1 MPKSETAHAA
11 AAQDPREMVRSALRK
26 AVAEARCPGGV
37 AYVGDLEHTHF
48 HEACGNRQT
57 YPAAAPAASDTIY
70 DLASL
75 TKVVATTTALLL
87 LREDGVL
94 ELDQP
99 VTEHLP
105 IPAFKT
111 IAIRH
116 LLTHTAGLV
125 AGKPYYTDAKTIDEM
140 LQRYASL
147 GLDWT
152 PGTRWRYSDAGY
164 MILGRVVEL
173 AAGDTLD
180 AFCAKRIFKPLGMTE
195 TRFCPP
201 AEWAPRCAPTERC
214 PWRKQLVVGKVHDEN
229 AAAVGGVAG
238 HAGVFSTA
246 GDLALYCRALLG
258 GKLLPPEVVEEM
270 TRLGQ
275 VPSWPW
281 QGLGWRLDPWS
292 TRPTGFLP
300 SRTAFGHTGWTG
312 TSLWLDKATKL
323 FAILLGNTC
332 HPTRARRGN
341 DAFRRTF
348 HSGVAKAYYPD
359 TVNTHSGL
367 DRVVREQ
374 FSAFRGRRVALL
386 THHAAVDQLS
396 RGILDVFK
404 LDPAVRLHLVYSPE
418 HGLHGTAE
426 AGQAV
431 DSKSDLVPLVSLYGD
446 RTAPSQA
453 ELEEVDYLLVD
464 LQDVGSRYYTYAATM
479 KACMAACAKAGKPVV
494 VLDRPNPVN
503 GRVLEGPIA
512 ENTASHVCWGKVPVR
527 HGMTMGEIALF
538 FQKGEFRATKLKVMV
553 KTLDNWDRGKAFG
566 QCSLPWVP
574 PSPNI
579 PTPETALLYVGMCL
593 FEGTNLNEG
602 RGTDTPFLVIGA
614 PWLRPKSII
623 AEVPPEAC
631 AGLRLTSVVYT
642 PKSIPGKASSPRYQ
656 DQSCPGVRIALRDS
670 AEARPFTLA
679 LALLSAIRQVH
690 PKDFEWKPFFDTLAG
705 SPDLRQR
712 LDGGEGALSIVE
724 SYEPALRAFDARR
737 PKRYE

>member
-1 MPKSETAHAA
+1 MRA
-11 AAQDPREMVRSALRK
+11 ALRDAIK
-26 AVAEARCPGGV
+26 EARCPGGV
-37 AYVGDLEHTHF
+37 AYAGGLEQTFF
-48 HEACGNRQT
+48 HEASGNRQT
-57 YPAAAPAASDTIY
+57 YPAAKPAATSTLY

-75 TKVVATTTALLL
+75 TKVVATTTAVLI
-87 LREDGVL
+87 LRADGVL
-94 ELDQP
+94 DLDQP

-105 IPAFKT
+105 IPAFK
-111 IAIRH
+111 AITLRH

-125 AGKPYYTDAKTIDEM
+125 AGKPYYKEVKTIDEM
-140 LQRYASL
+140 LQRYAGL
-147 GLDWT
+147 GLDWA
-152 PGTRWRYSDAGY
+152 PGTRWRYSDAGF

-173 AAGDTLD
+173 AARDTLD
-180 AFCAKRIFKPLGMTE
+180 SFCTKRIFDPLKMTD

-201 AEWAPRCAPTERC
+201 PEWAARCAPTERC

-238 HAGVFSTA
+238 HAGLFSTA

-258 GKLLPPEVVEEM
+258 GELLSHEAIEEM

-292 TRPTGFLP
+292 TRQTGFLP
-300 SRTAFGHTGWTG
+300 SRAAFGHTGWTG
-312 TSLWLDKATKL
+312 TSLWLDRASDQ
-323 FAILLGNTC
+323 FVILLGNTC
-332 HPTRARRGN
+332 HPTRDNRSSGV
-341 DAFRRTF
+341 FRRTF
-348 HSGVAKAYYPD
+348 HAGAAKACYPD
-359 TVNTHSGL
+359 TANTHSGL
-367 DRVVREQ
+367 DGLVYDQ
-374 FSAFRGRRVALL
+374 FNPFLGRRVALL

-404 LDPAVRLHLVYSPE
+404 LEPAVRLHLVYSPE

-426 AGQAV
+426 AGQTV
-431 DSKSDLVPLVSLYGD
+431 VSESGLVPLVSLYGD

-479 KACMAACAKAGKPVV
+479 KACMRACAEAGKPVV
-494 VLDRPNPVN
+494 VLDRPNPIN
-503 GRVLEGPIA
+503 GKTLEGPIA
-512 ENTASHVCWGKVPVR
+512 EDTTSGVCWGKVPAR

-538 FQKGEFRATKLKVMV
+538 FQKEEFGQTKLNVMV
-553 KTLDNWDRGKAFG
+553 KTLDNWDRGKTFG

-631 AGLRLTSVVYT
+631 AGVRLTPVEYT
-642 PKSIPGKASSPRYQ
+642 PRSIPGKATSPRYQ
-656 DQSCPGVRIALRDS
+656 DVPCPGIRAALRDS

-690 PKDFEWKPFFDTLAG
+690 PKEFEWKPFFDTLAG
-705 SPDLRQR
+705 TATLRTR
-712 LDGGEGALSIVE
+712 LDAGESARGIVE
-724 SYEPALRAFDARR
+724 SFEPALRAFDARR
-737 PKRYE
+737 PRRYE